1 MHVAGLTHML
11 SPQEKIKSILFQD
24 SSMKSDT
31 IDNNRLINRLNYK
44 IQGHFGRCINLVAHL
59 AHLAWQW
66 IKE

>member
-31 IDNNRLINRLNYK
+31 INSNIFID
-44 IQGHFGRCINLVAHL
+44 
-59 AHLAWQW
+59 
-66 IKE
+66 